1 MNISAV
7 KGVGP
12 ALENKFRELGVFTVS
27 DLICTLPKS
36 YVDMDAAFSLEECND
51 GDFCAFFGDLIEIS
65 KPYKYNKVTVL
76 HARAMCGK
84 TEIRLKF
91 YNQNYFA
98 KTLEI
103 GKKYA
108 FYGKIKKEKEPV
120 FINPKIDVIGGK
132 KLVGIHPIYRTKGL
146 IAQSVYSN
154 VVKEA
159 FSFFEAKSVIS
170 PELENDFGL
179 APYKEALY
187 NLHFPKALPVSD
199 YKNRVVIENVTKRI
213 CALKYI
219 KKHTFNQKSFKKYQN
234 IDFSPVLN
242 KLPFCLSSS
251 QQAAVE
257 KLTSSL
263 LSDKE
268 TNAILCGDVGSG
280 KTIVAV
286 LLCYFVIK
294 NGYKTAFMAPTE
306 ILAKQHFSF
315 IDKLFSPLGI
325 RCAFLS
331 GSTKK
336 HDKEMFYNFAKNGK
350 IDILVGTHSLLNE
363 SLILPDLGLIV
374 TDEQHRFGVAQRTR
388 LIEKGSEVAVLTM
401 SATPIPRS
409 LRLILYGEIDFLTI
423 DRPRKSAIKTRIVT
437 PSKREDMLAYVR
449 SVCDAGQQAYI
460 VAPRIFD
467 NEGNESDSVE
477 TLYEELLAFFPEEW
491 IGVVHGRLKGEEK
504 QKVLD
509 AFYKNEK
516 KVLLSTTVIE
526 VGIDVPNATVMVIFN
541 AESFGLATLHQL
553 RGRIGR
559 GDKDGFCFLY
569 TEKEPSEGLR
579 TLVKCQS
586 GFEIAEKDFELRGGG
601 DIFGLDQS
609 GAGSLDGLNVRV
621 LKQASLIA
629 DRIDVDRIAPLLWN
643 EINGF
648 SLVDVS
654 LN

>member
-1 MNISAV
+1 MKIATV

-12 ALENKFRELGVFTVS
+12 ALEKKFHELGIFTVS

-36 YVDMDAAFSLEECND
+36 YVDMDAAFSLEECRD
-51 GDFCAFFGDLIEIS
+51 GDVCAFYGDLIEIS
-65 KPYKYNKVTVL
+65 KPFKYNKVTVL
-76 HARAMCGK
+76 RAKALCGND
-84 TEIRLKF
+84 EIIIKF
-91 YNQNYFA
+91 YNQTYFS
-98 KTLEI
+98 KILEI

-108 FYGKIKKEKEPV
+108 FYGKIKKGKQLV
-120 FINPKIDVIGGK
+120 LINPKVDIAGGK

-146 IAQSVYSN
+146 IAQLVYSN

-159 FSFFEAKSVIS
+159 FPYFKGESVIS
-170 PELENDFGL
+170 SELESSFGL
-179 APYKEALY
+179 PSYEESLYK
-187 NLHFPKALPVSD
+187 LHFPSSLPVTS
-199 YKNRVVIENVTKRI
+199 YKDRVVIENVTKRI

-219 KKHTFNQKSFKKYQN
+219 KKHTLPPKENKKYRY
-234 IDFSPVLN
+234 IDFSKILDR
-242 KLPFCLSSS
+242 LPFTLSKT
-251 QQAAVE
+251 QREALD
-257 KLTSSL
+257 KLTASL
-263 LSDKE
+263 LSGKD

-306 ILAKQHFSF
+306 ILARQHFSF
-315 IDKLFSPLGI
+315 IKKLFSPLEI
-325 RCAFLS
+325 RCAFLC

-336 HDKEMFYNFAKNGK
+336 SEKELYYKLLKNGE
-350 IDILVGTHSLLNE
+350 IDILIGTHSLLNE
-363 SLILPDLGLIV
+363 GLIFPDLGLIV

-388 LIEKGSEVAVLTM
+388 LIEKGSDVAVLTM

-409 LRLILYGEIDFLTI
+409 LRLILYGEIEFLTI
-423 DRPRKSAIKTRIVT
+423 DRPRKSAVKTRIIM
-437 PSKREDMLAYVR
+437 PEKRDGMLNYVR

-477 TLYEELLAFFPEEW
+477 TLYKELLAYFPKEW

-504 QKVLD
+504 QAVLES
-509 AFYKNEK
+509 FYKNET

-526 VGIDVPNATVMVIFN
+526 VGIDVPNATTMVIFD
-541 AESFGLATLHQL
+541 AERFGLATLHQL

-569 TEKEPSEGLR
+569 TESAPSEGLR
-579 TLVKCQS
+579 TLVRCQS

-621 LKQASLIA
+621 LKQASLISEK
-629 DRIDVDRIAPLLWN
+629 IDIDRIAPLLWE
-643 EINGF
+643 EIKSF